1 VKIDRV
7 QLIERVE
14 SEIRRLKDG
23 ADARLNQAEV
33 DEYNRREQYVHD
45 TKADWTKVADNIRRR
60 VRLSQPV
67 TIADIPQALHYRYDG
82 TVEVFKPKPVDE
94 SRYIAQ
100 TGYLE
105 NLLVVLKSSPD
116 EFVTDSALSRLGVP
130 LKNLVNR

>member
-33 DEYNRREQYVHD
+33 DEYNRQERYIHD

-60 VRLSQPV
+60 VRLGQPV
-67 TIADIPQALHYRYDG
+67 TIADIPESLHYRYDG
-82 TVEVFKPKPVDE
+82 TVEVFKPKKIDLAQYV
-94 SRYIAQ
+94 AQ

-116 EFVTDSALSRLGVP
+116 EFVTDSSLARLGVP
-130 LKNLVNR
+130 LKNLVGR